1 MSTTRTLLPVID
13 VNGVSKVF
21 NAASPNPV
29 QALHDVS
36 LSIHRGEIVGLLGTN
51 GAGKTTLIDL
61 ILGLTTPTSGTIQVL
76 GESPQTA
83 IKSGR
88 IGAVMQSGGLLPNI
102 TVKETLELLG
112 AAFPSHRA
120 FDDIIERANLRDIL
134 SRRVSKCS
142 GGEQQ
147 RLRFGLALLG
157 DPEVLLLDEPTTGM
171 DAGARHHFW
180 ETMREEADA
189 GRTIVLTTHYLEE
202 AETFAQRIIM
212 LNKGHIQADGST
224 EEIRN
229 SNSTRIVRATFPGE
243 VPHVLTANLLPGAI
257 HQEQTDTGLVI
268 TARDSDAVARYL
280 LNETTARDITI
291 TGHSLEDSFLELYNA
306 TSSNTTR

>member
-1 MSTTRTLLPVID
+1 MSTTRTLPPVID

-21 NAASPNPV
+21 NASSRNPV
-29 QALHDVS
+29 HALHDVS
-36 LSIHRGEIVGLLGTN
+36 LTIHRGEIVGLLGTN

-76 GESPQTA
+76 GESPQSA

-120 FDDIIERANLRDIL
+120 FDDIIERANLGDIL

-157 DPEVLLLDEPTTGM
+157 DPDLLLLDEPTTGM

-180 ETMREEADA
+180 EAMREEADA

-202 AETFAQRIIM
+202 AEAFAQRIIM
-212 LNKGHIQADGST
+212 LNEGHIQADGST

-229 SNSTRIVRATFPGE
+229 SNSTRIVRAAFPGE
-243 VPHVLTANLLPGAI
+243 VPHFLMANPLPGVI
-257 HQEQTDTGLVI
+257 HQEQTDMGLVI

-291 TGHSLEDSFLELYNA
+291 TGHSLEDSFLELSNA
-306 TSSNTTR
+306 TSGHTTR